1 MAVHAEV
8 IGVGMGQTIRLDK
21 LLGHTG
27 WGTRKEIKTLC
38 KQGVVL
44 VNGQV
49 CRDGSQ
55 KVAPQRDVIMV
66 NNKQV
71 QYEAVQ
77 YLMLYKPAG
86 ILSATMDRH
95 SRTVLDLLPQQYQ
108 GAGLFPVGRLD
119 KDTTGLLLL
128 TNDGT
133 WAHRIT
139 TPKKHIDKVY
149 EAVVSGTIPADIGK
163 TFAAGIVL
171 ADGTACL
178 PARAVVTAPQRVEI
192 TVQEGKFHQVKR
204 MCAAVGLTVTA
215 LHRRS
220 IGSLLL
226 DTALTAGQFRPLTEA
241 ERMLPFV

>member
-1 MAVHAEV
+1 MA
-8 IGVGMGQTIRLDK
+8 TLRLDK

-27 WGTRKEIKTLC
+27 WGTRKEIKALC
-38 KQGVVL
+38 KSGVVTI
-44 VNGQV
+44 NGV
-49 CRDGSQ
+49 ICRDSGA
-55 KVAPQRDVIMV
+55 KVDPAVDRVAVDGDVV
-66 NNKQV
+66 A
-71 QYEAVQ
+71 YEATT

-86 ILSATMDRH
+86 VLSATEDRF
-95 SRTVLDLLPQQYQ
+95 SETVLDLLPQQYQ

-128 TNDGT
+128 TNDGQ

-139 TPKKHIDKVY
+139 APKKHIDKVY
-149 EAVVSGTIPADIGK
+149 EAVVSGDIPADIDDQ
-163 TFAAGIVL
+163 FAAGIVL
-171 ADGTACL
+171 ADGLHCL
-178 PARAVVTAPQRVEI
+178 PARAVVTGTQTVEI

-220 IGSLLL
+220 IGGLVL
-226 DTALTAGQFRPLTEA
+226 DETLAPGAFRPLTEA